1 MTHRLGGPII
11 CTMAKKSK
19 QSDPK
24 DQLMFDAPEQL
35 LLDAL
40 ILTHDAVVAKFQE
53 LLRGYD
59 ISYTQYTVLTIL
71 AEEGEE
77 GLRTQK
83 LGARLLTR
91 LPDITRLV
99 DRLVRDGLVE
109 RNRWEKDKRVVFVI
123 ITEAGMDLLEEL
135 KEPFDALQ
143 VEMFGHLSD
152 DKQIQLNTLLAELR
166 NRNAIGK

>member
-1 MTHRLGGPII
+1 
-11 CTMAKKSK
+11 MAKKPK
-19 QSDPK
+19 KADPA
-24 DQLMFDAPEQL
+24 DQLMFGAPEQL

-59 ISYTQYTVLTIL
+59 ISYTQYTVLNAL
-71 AEEGEE
+71 VEAGEE

-83 LGARLLTR
+83 LGTRLLTR

-109 RNRWEKDKRVVFVI
+109 RNRWDQDKRVVYVS
-123 ITEAGMDLLEEL
+123 ITEAGEELLEEL
-135 KEPFDALQ
+135 AEPFDALQ
-143 VEMFGHLSD
+143 GEMFGHLSD
-152 DKQIQLNTLLAELR
+152 AKQLQLNRLLAELR
-166 NRNAIGK
+166 DRNPLN

>member
-1 MTHRLGGPII
+1 
-11 CTMAKKSK
+11 MAKKHTTP
-19 QSDPK
+19 DPA

-40 ILTHDAVVAKFQE
+40 ILTHDSVVAKFQE

-59 ISYTQYTVLTIL
+59 ISYTQYTVLSIL
-71 AEEGEE
+71 AEAGEE
-77 GLRTQK
+77 GLRTQQ
-83 LGARLLTR
+83 LGKRLLTR

-109 RNRWEKDKRVVFVI
+109 RTRWDQDKRVVFVS
-123 ITEAGMDLLEEL
+123 ITERAAELLEEL
-135 KEPFDALQ
+135 QEPFDELQ

-152 DKQIQLNTLLAELR
+152 AKQTQLNTLLAELR
-166 NRNAIGK
+166 NRNE

>member
-1 MTHRLGGPII
+1 
-11 CTMAKKSK
+11 MAKRKK
-19 QSDPK
+19 MADPA

-59 ISYTQYTVLTIL
+59 ISYTQYTVLNVLTE
-71 AEEGEE
+71 AGEE

-109 RNRWEKDKRVVFVI
+109 RKQWLKDKRVVFVS
-123 ITEAGMDLLEEL
+123 ITSQGTELLDEL
-135 KEPFDALQ
+135 REPFNALQ

-152 DKQIQLNTLLAELR
+152 AKQTKLNQLLAELR
-166 NRNAIGK
+166 NR